1 MVSMGICCPE
11 SSILG
16 MMGTLYKRVVV
27 WGGYVVSPPKKLL
40 DLEERSVLQYN

>member
-1 MVSMGICCPE
+1 MGICCPE

-16 MMGTLYKRVVV
+16 MMGTLHKRVV
-27 WGGYVVSPPKKLL
+27 WGRYVVFPPKKLL